1 MNSDARHR
9 VQASKPALGD
19 SIQVEF
25 GPSNGY
31 DGTAFAALAC
41 AWRVER

>member
-31 DGTAFAALAC
+31 DGTAFCGSGVRLAS
-41 AWRVER
+41 